1 LPRLRPKK
9 AQRKRWE
16 ALELDEMWTFVGR
29 KKRKVWRWL
38 AVERASRRIV
48 AWVLGSRGTAT
59 LARLWQALPRRY
71 RRHTRYFTDAWRAY
85 PQVLPAAAHRVGK
98 AGTRVVEALNGKL
111 RHRCGVLVRRSRSFS
126 KCRASHYNRIKITI
140 DQHNLEITLN

>member
-38 AVERASRRIV
+38 AVERASQSIV

-59 LARLWQALPRRY
+59 LALLRRY
-71 RRHTRYFTDAWRAY
+71 HRHTRYFTDAWRAY

>member
-1 LPRLRPKK
+1 MAPPLHRLRPKE

-38 AVERASRRIV
+38 AVERASRRVV
-48 AWVLGSRGTAT
+48 AWVLGSRGAAT
-59 LARLWQALPRRY
+59 LQRLWHALPRRY

-85 PQVLPAAAHRVGK
+85 PKVLPAQAHVVGK
-98 AGTRVVEALNGKL
+98 TGTRVVEALNGKL
-111 RHRCGVLVRRSRSFS
+111 RHRCGVLVRRSHSFS
-126 KCRASHYNRIKITI
+126 KCRTSHHNRIKIAT
-140 DQHNLEITLN
+140 D